1 MTFRKPNRRDVLRAS
16 LGLGAGLALPNW
28 FIEETMA
35 ADEAVKPVKAAND
48 RPRVLWIGC
57 GGRGNSVSREVKPF
71 GDIVAVCDVDSKHAA
86 NAIAEFP
93 KAESFSDF
101 RKAMDETKFD
111 IVLNATPDH
120 WHTLINIA
128 SARRGKDIYSEKP
141 LTLTID
147 EGKHLIKEI
156 RGNKRILQTGSQQR
170 SDAKF
175 RLACELVR
183 NGRLG
188 KMKHVDVVLPAGR
201 TDGPLATKPVP
212 ENLDWNFWQGQTKAT
227 DYVPERCHQWFR
239 FWLDYSGGTNT
250 DWGAHHNDI
259 ALWALNEIAPVEI
272 EGKKLST
279 NVPGGFTTPGD
290 YEVKFTYASGVTQTV
305 RSHPNYMWNGS
316 RKPGAPPYAKPD
328 AGKPPHDTHGV
339 TFHGSDGWLFITR
352 GKIEASNPDILKYEF
367 PASAERLYVST
378 NHAANF
384 FDSVKSRKDSIC
396 PVEVGHR
403 SASACHLA
411 VIGTL
416 LGRKLKWDPQAEQFV
431 GDDEANKMLSREM
444 RKPWGYD
451 AV

>member
-1 MTFRKPNRRDVLRAS
+1 MTSRKLNRRDVLRAS
-16 LGLGAGLALPNW
+16 LGIGAGLAVPNW
-28 FIEETMA
+28 FIDETMA
-35 ADEAVKPVKAAND
+35 ADEAVKPVTSANE
-48 RPRVLWIGC
+48 RPRILWVGC
-57 GGRGNSVSREVKPF
+57 GGRGNALSKEAKPF

-93 KAESFSDF
+93 AAKSYSDF
-101 RKAMDETKFD
+101 RKAMDEAKFD
-111 IVLNATPDH
+111 VVLNATPDH
-120 WHTLINIA
+120 WHTLVNIA
-128 SARRGKDIYSEKP
+128 AVRRGKDVYSEKP

-147 EGKHLIKEI
+147 EGKHLIKEV

-201 TDGPLATKPVP
+201 IDGPLAAKPVP
-212 ENLDWNFWQGQTKAT
+212 AELDWNFWQGQAKETE
-227 DYVPERCHQWFR
+227 YVPERCHQWFR

-259 ALWALNEIAPVEI
+259 ALWALNELAPVEI
-272 EGKKLST
+272 DGKKLST

-290 YEVKFTYASGVTQTV
+290 YEVKFTYASGVTQAV
-305 RSHPNYMWNGS
+305 KSHPNYIWNGG
-316 RKPGAPPYAKPD
+316 RKAGAPPTEKPE
-328 AGKPPHDTHGV
+328 AGKPPTDTHGV

-352 GKIEASNPDILKYEF
+352 GKIEASNPDILKQEL

-384 FDSVKSRKDSIC
+384 FDCVKSRKDTIC

-403 SASACHLA
+403 SVSACHLA

-431 GDDEANKMLSREM
+431 GDDEANKMLVREM